1 MRYIRKTVWMFV
13 WMMVLVFSLHIF
25 GYETFA
31 ADKTTTWRP
40 IYDLILRWIN
50 FGIIVYIFIKY
61 AKTPLMNFL
70 RGQKEKLA
78 EEIKQLEEEKDNII
92 EKVNESRKI
101 LDESEIRF
109 ADLKDRIIKQGERKK
124 QEIIDSA
131 QQQSRSMLEDAKR
144 RIDSL
149 ILQAKNTFR
158 AELID
163 AAIELSMER
172 LPQQITEKD
181 NEKFVDQYLVGALAE

>member
-1 MRYIRKTVWMFV
+1 
-13 WMMVLVFSLHIF
+13 
-25 GYETFA
+25 
-31 ADKTTTWRP
+31 
-40 IYDLILRWIN
+40 
-50 FGIIVYIFIKY
+50 
-61 AKTPLMNFL
+61 
-70 RGQKEKLA
+70 
-78 EEIKQLEEEKDNII
+78 
-92 EKVNESRKI
+92 
-101 LDESEIRF
+101 
-109 ADLKDRIIKQGERKK
+109 
-124 QEIIDSA
+124 
-131 QQQSRSMLEDAKR
+131 MLEDAKR

>member
-1 MRYIRKTVWMFV
+1 MFV

-50 FGIIVYIFIKY
+50 FGIIVFIFIKY

-124 QEIIDSA
+124 QGIIDSA
-131 QQQSRSMLEDAKR
+131 QQQSRSMLEDANR
-144 RIDSL
+144 RIDFL